1 MGITKL
7 AVDIIIIAILVGG
20 VAYSILFTVNTSA
33 WDAQTVLVWGF
44 LGVVTAAGLIINLLK
59 DAGIKVQM

>member
-20 VAYSILFTVNTSA
+20 VTYSILFTVNTSS

-59 DAGIKVQM
+59 DAGIKVNM